1 MTMFRARRRPLMRAA
16 MVGGTAYYAGK
27 AGQRAASRQEQ
38 EYSQEQDQ
46 EARLA
51 NLEAQTAPQPAAPPA
66 TDMVGRLNQLGQLH
80 ASGVLT
86 DAEFAAAK
94 QQLLAS

>member
-1 MTMFRARRRPLMRAA
+1 MFRARRRPLMRAA

-46 EARLA
+46 DARLA
-51 NLEAQTAPQPAAPPA
+51 NLEAQAAPPEAAPPA
-66 TDMVGRLNQLGQLH
+66 TDMVGRLNQLSQLH

-94 QQLLAS
+94 QQVLAG